1 MQMRSP
7 IVSVLGH
14 VDHGKTSLLD
24 KIRGTS
30 VAAGEPGMIT
40 QHVGA
45 SFVPINVIEKRCGEL
60 AKKYK
65 FKLTIP
71 GLLFIDTPGHEA
83 FTNLRKRGG
92 SIADLAV
99 LVIDITQGV
108 QPQTVEA
115 IEILKNYKTPFVV
128 AANKIDLLNGWIPKP
143 DTCFATTW
151 SGQRDF
157 VQKELDEKV
166 YGIVRKLA
174 EFGFDSERLDRV
186 TDMTKQIL
194 IIPVSAKTGEGFQ
207 DLLLLLAGLAQRFMG
222 KVLDVELE
230 KPAVGNVLEVK
241 EVTGLGTTI
250 DAIIYEGKIE
260 TGDKIALASFDGP
273 ITTKV
278 RAILQP
284 APMEEI
290 RDPRKKFKV
299 VDKVYAAA
307 GIKISAPGLER
318 VIPGSPLMV
327 TTDEERA
334 KREIEQE
341 IEKIKIDKK
350 NEGVII
356 KTDAL
361 GSLEAV
367 THLLKTSCPIRK
379 ADVGPITR
387 KDLAEAA
394 SVGKHNR
401 YCKVVFAF
409 NVKIP
414 HEITI
419 EANNLGIKIFHS
431 NVIYRLD
438 EEYGKWKKDQQ
449 KLEKKEMLTKY
460 IYPAKFVIIPGY
472 IFRINKPAIV
482 GVEILAGILK
492 PNTPL
497 VDEKGKIVGEVQ
509 SIQENNKSLENA
521 ERGMKVALAVRNA
534 TVGRDIFEQQVLFS
548 AVPVEQIYELQDK
561 FEDKKLLEEIKKIME
576 RR

>member
-45 SFVPINVIEKRCGEL
+45 SFVPINAIEKRCGEL

-65 FKLTIP
+65 FRLTIP

-99 LVIDITQGV
+99 LVIDIMQGV

-115 IEILKNYKTPFVV
+115 IEILKSYKTPFVV

-143 DTCFATTW
+143 DMCFADTW
-151 SGQRDF
+151 SSQRDF

-166 YGIVRKLA
+166 YGMVRKLA

-482 GVEILAGILK
+482 GIEVLAGILK

-497 VDEKGKIVGEVQ
+497 VDENGKIVGEVQ

-521 ERGMKVALAVRNA
+521 ERGMKVALAIRNA

-548 AVPVEQIYELQDK
+548 AVPVEQIYELQGK